1 MSKKEF
7 KDVIMAESAVVR
19 GDVEMG
25 AGCTVWHN
33 ATIRGDMAP
42 IRIGKETNIQDN
54 AVVHVDYGFP
64 TDIGDGVTVGHSAI
78 VHGCSVGD
86 HSLIGMGAIILNGA
100 KIGKNCI
107 VGAGALVTQNKE
119 FADGTLIVGSPAKAV
134 RELTPEEIQHNRDN
148 ALAYIEEGKTINE

>member
-64 TDIGDGVTVGHSAI
+64 TDIGDGVTVGHSADRTWLQCGGGFLFCTSQLQI
-78 VHGCSVGD
+78 SHETNNRQNFLTSVD
-86 HSLIGMGAIILNGA
+86 
-100 KIGKNCI
+100 KK
-107 VGAGALVTQNKE
+107 
-119 FADGTLIVGSPAKAV
+119 SPASKAV
-134 RELTPEEIQHNRDN
+134 
-148 ALAYIEEGKTINE
+148 G